1 MKLRARYRSRQS
13 GARASIVDFPAF
25 SARPT
30 LVIAAMLM
38 WVSAAA
44 GAEPPTIVIGFTAS
58 RTGSLNVEGTRQ
70 INGVTLW
77 AENVNGAGGIPLA
90 DGTSARVAVKYYDDE
105 SSKGRVQELYSKLIG
120 EDKADFLISPYSS
133 GLADAAAVIAQQ
145 KNKIMITAGAASDS
159 SYKKGYSLIYQ
170 VYTPASRYLTGA
182 VDLLL
187 KCVPEAKKLAIVNE
201 KDKFSSDVV
210 AELKKYA
217 EARGLQVVLFEG
229 YDTGTA
235 DFAPFINKI
244 PPDTDAVMG
253 GGHFSDTSTFA
264 RQLHEKGSKAKMVAL
279 LVAPPEP
286 RFAEMGEAAVG
297 VIGSSQWEPSA
308 KYSAEAAKAG
318 GGDWYGPG
326 VADFSAMYQA
336 RFHEEPSYHSAGGYA
351 AGLLLEKAIRD
362 SGSTDTAKVKAA
374 LDAMDVMT
382 FYGRLSFDVTPASHG
397 LQKAHEM
404 IYIQWQRD
412 AGGALVKRPVWPAET
427 STADA
432 IPMTRR

>member
-1 MKLRARYRSRQS
+1 
-13 GARASIVDFPAF
+13 
-25 SARPT
+25 
-30 LVIAAMLM
+30 MLM